1 MPTCR
6 VCQRH
11 VGVFESAALL
21 RWEHQACK
29 DERET
34 EERREREA
42 FGRLQ
47 GLALDAALDSDGL
60 ESFAD
65 ALDGAQLSGPARER
79 LLASGFEAAVERVLG
94 DDHLTVAEQQA
105 LNAYRHRFDLSE
117 RDLRGK
123 RAWERVE
130 RAAFARLEGLA
141 GDAVLDEGLL
151 DEFGAELD
159 AADLSADS
167 RARLLIE
174 AFEHSLEVAL
184 DDGILSDDE
193 ERAVNEFR
201 ERFNLSERDL
211 DRNGLWTQ
219 AAEATVLREVME
231 GNVPEPP
238 QLDQRPPFN
247 LMKSEDLVWVI
258 PNAGYYKTKTVRE
271 FRGSSHGVSIRVAKG
286 LYYRPSAFK
295 GRSVSREETVLAD
308 RGLLGVTTKHIYFH
322 GERERFRVR
331 YDRIVSFEPFSDG
344 LGIMRDNQRAKPE
357 SFVTGDGWFIYNL
370 VTNLSQI

>member
-1 MPTCR
+1 MPSCR
-6 VCQRH
+6 VCGRH
-11 VGVFESAALL
+11 VGVLESAALF
-21 RWEHQACK
+21 RWEHKACK
-29 DERET
+29 DEREAA
-34 EERREREA
+34 EHRERLA
-42 FGRLQ
+42 FAQLQ
-47 GLALDAALDSDGL
+47 GQAAEAALDSDGL
-60 ESFAD
+60 ESFAE
-65 ALDGAQLSGPARER
+65 ALDGAQLADPARER
-79 LLASGFEAAVERVLG
+79 VLASGFEAAVERALD
-94 DDHLTVAEQQA
+94 DDHLTVDEQDA
-105 LNAYRHRFDLSE
+105 LSAYRRRFDLSE
-117 RDLRGK
+117 QDSRSR

-130 RAAFARLEGLA
+130 RAAFARLEELA
-141 GDAVLDEGLL
+141 SDAVLDETLL
-151 DEFGAELD
+151 DEFGTELD
-159 AADLSADS
+159 AADLGTDS
-167 RARLLIE
+167 RARLLVG
-174 AFEHSLEVAL
+174 AFEHSLEAAL
-184 DDGILSDDE
+184 DDGILSHEE

-201 ERFNLSERDL
+201 ERFELSERDL

-219 AAEATVLREVME
+219 AAEAAVLREVME

-258 PNAGYYKTKTVRE
+258 ADTEYYQTKTVRE

-322 GERERFRVR
+322 GDRERFRVR

-370 VTNLSQI
+370 VANLSQL